1 MPLLLTTPLNPG
13 DLDEAG
19 PYTHLKIDWFAMLV
33 PQNMIELVVSYG
45 TMDGSTYTKGAASPA
60 KKYEVMGADYVT
72 MVQKLPQGGETIY
85 NAAAR
90 ELYEWLI
97 AKGYAAGTVV

>member
-45 TMDGSTYTKGAASPA
+45 TMNGQTYTKGAASPVR
-60 KKYEVMGADYVT
+60 KYEVRDADYVT
-72 MVQKLPQGGETIY
+72 MVQKLPGEGETIY
-85 NAAAR
+85 AAAGR

-97 AKGYAAGTVV
+97 AKGYAAGTIV